1 MSNEMTQLVKVP
13 DDLSSV
19 PKVHVKSGRR
29 ELSLQS
35 CPLTSIGTPWY
46 MSPPHHAHL
55 HSNILKY
62 SGNVCM
68 RPCVS
73 FIAPKSETEQRTQ
86 WLNMCFCSHGD
97 ASETRYKAL
106 PSIMTLLISEHSLS
120 CLVFL
125 LVTLKATKEYKLWKM
140 FSWVCGKIMRQSK

>member
-1 MSNEMTQLVKVP
+1 MAQLVKVP

-46 MSPPHHAHL
+46 ISPPHHAHL
-55 HSNILKY
+55 HSNRLKY
-62 SGNVCM
+62 TDNVCM
-68 RPCVS
+68 SPCVS
-73 FIAPKSETEQRTQ
+73 SVAPKSKTEQRIQ

-97 ASETRYKAL
+97 ASETHYKAL
-106 PSIMTLLISEHSLS
+106 PSIMTLLISKHSLS

-125 LVTLKATKEYKLWKM
+125 LVTLKATKDTS
-140 FSWVCGKIMRQSK
+140 FGKCFPGCVER